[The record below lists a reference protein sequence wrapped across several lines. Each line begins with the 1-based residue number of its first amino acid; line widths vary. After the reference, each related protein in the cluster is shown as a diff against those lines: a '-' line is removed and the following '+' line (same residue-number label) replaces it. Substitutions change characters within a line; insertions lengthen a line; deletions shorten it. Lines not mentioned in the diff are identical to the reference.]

1 MVFEEYVRIGVT
13 FPKKDVKLPKNWPNL
28 KSSVYNGEKNFAVLT
43 GKVNNVIVVDLDRK
57 DEDFVALKWFEDIF
71 GDINKMDS
79 LVTKTINGG
88 YHIFFR
94 YNSKLKKTNNK
105 EYHIDILSDK
115 CCCYQG
121 DGYDVVVKKEPR
133 ELSNEEVK
141 QLLMLGKKE
150 AKKEVVVYKERNK
163 LMNLPMNTI
172 WEETKTDT
180 GIQYTPLCTN
190 CLVNP
195 CKEHSDEKH
204 SCLFIN
210 NDKSIVKS
218 CYSCDSVIVADK
230 KESKKIMTLFL
241 NVKSNEETV
250 YEELTYDILEIAR
263 ENNYKREEGTGIV
276 YEKVRSYA
284 YKPYMEPLKF
294 LNKIFLKSRKFKSNV
309 NNMDNLIK
317 YMKQY
322 DEEDFPFM
330 VRDPHYLGFRN
341 GVLNTITCEFSEEPE
356 DDDILVRKYFDYN
369 FNYSTETPLMDKI
382 LDYQFTP
389 DVRDFVY
396 ACLGRMF
403 EIRDNYGFML
413 YLLGEAGCG
422 KSLVIDVLCAC
433 FNKIG
438 CINESYEIKYGIAS
452 LYDKDIIVCDD
463 LPKNISQVF
472 PQQTFQSCVTGGLV
486 ASAVKNKDA
495 MEVQWKVP
503 MLWAG
508 NWFPD
513 YLDKGQ
519 ISRRLLTANF
529 EKIVNNPD
537 PSLKKRIIETELPA
551 LMYKCLLFYKKM
563 IEHGYVEVWKFC
575 PEYFVEQKEELRL
588 ERNPFFKFLLENS
601 EYKEG
606 NVVSMD
612 KLRDNF
618 SNWLGKKVHKLDN
631 GTIKQVNSDF
641 EIIQKKVCKHCLKE
655 HKKGC
660 CEMYKS
666 IDRTTKY
673 FIMNMELI

>member
-1 MVFEEYVRIGVT
+1 
-13 FPKKDVKLPKNWPNL
+13 
-28 KSSVYNGEKNFAVLT
+28 
-43 GKVNNVIVVDLDRK
+43 
-57 DEDFVALKWFEDIF
+57 
-71 GDINKMDS
+71 
-79 LVTKTINGG
+79 
-88 YHIFFR
+88 
-94 YNSKLKKTNNK
+94 
-105 EYHIDILSDK
+105 
-115 CCCYQG
+115 
-121 DGYDVVVKKEPR
+121 
-133 ELSNEEVK
+133 
-141 QLLMLGKKE
+141 MLGKKE

-563 IEHGYVEVWKFC
+563 IEHGNVEVWKFC

-612 KLRDNF
+612 ELRDNF

-641 EIIQKKVCKHCLKE
+641 EIVKIQHCKHCNKE
-655 HKKGC
+655 HKRGC
-660 CEMYKS
+660 CEMYNSK
-666 IDRTTKY
+666 DRTTKNVVRN
-673 FIMNMELI
+673 IKLI